1 MNVDIPGFLK
11 AEAQVLTPSTLRWKI
26 GKCLNKFYQSDVG
39 KRLFAEAPAIA
50 KENIPIGMAWGRD
63 AAQRAMAKAVD
74 KLRAQGVKI

>member
-1 MNVDIPGFLK
+1 MNADIPGFLK
-11 AEAQVLTPSTLRWKI
+11 AEAQVYATHFTLEDLQA
-26 GKCLNKFYQSDVG
+26 LNKFYQSDVG
-39 KRLFAEAPAIA
+39 KRLIAEAPAIA